1 VFIGIAKC
9 RPPQSGNSLPEN
21 RELQT
26 RAMSSSAKIKSVI
39 MVVVLP
45 SLGVKMKAPITQLV
59 IIACSL
65 TFLASCSKINLHN
78 GGNAKGGAP
87 AGKNAAANGAHPQQG
102 GGQPAQQ
109 SNAPPLLDG
118 EWEVD
123 YEFKGDQFVGTV
135 NFAQSGA
142 AVTGAGADQDGKEW
156 QVDNGQVQ
164 GTKVSFGKKYANSQ
178 SPPIVYTGEL
188 KFLQTADYT
197 GWMMEGTYTAA
208 GPGGSAV
215 SGKWVANP
223 SAPPVQEA
231 APSAEQAAP
240 SPASGG
246 GFFGANNPAAPSAPR
261 SSEPEHIGDAR
272 PVDISGHYDGSY
284 NFNFKKVKSKMWIE
298 NDGEKISGRGYDVL
312 SNSAPPKPK
321 PKGKG
326 KEKEKPVDQGGGKE
340 NFVIEHGTYK
350 YPNVTLTRQYVK
362 GKGANETRTVVFRA
376 KLSSNGRD
384 IVMKGETQ
392 FGGTWDSHRL

>member
-1 VFIGIAKC
+1 
-9 RPPQSGNSLPEN
+9 
-21 RELQT
+21 
-26 RAMSSSAKIKSVI
+26 
-39 MVVVLP
+39 
-45 SLGVKMKAPITQLV
+45 MKAPITQLV
-59 IIACSL
+59 IVACSL
-65 TFLASCSKINLHN
+65 TLLASCSKINLHGG

-87 AGKNAAANGAHPQQG
+87 AGKNAAAGTAQPQAGVQAP
-102 GGQPAQQ
+102 QS

-123 YEFKGDQFVGTV
+123 YEFKGAQYVGSV

-142 AVTGAGADQDGKEW
+142 AVSGAGADQDGKEW

-178 SPPIVYTGEL
+178 SPPIVYTGDL
-188 KFLQTADYT
+188 KYLQTADYT
-197 GWMMEGTYTAA
+197 GWMMEGTYSATA
-208 GPGGSAV
+208 PDGSAI

-223 SAPPVQEA
+223 SAPPPQEA
-231 APSAEQAAP
+231 APAEQAP
-240 SPASGG
+240 PPQTGG
-246 GFFGANNPAAPSAPR
+246 GFFGAGNPAAPAAPR
-261 SSEPEHIGDAR
+261 SSEPDHIGDAR
-272 PVDISGHYDGSY
+272 PADISGHYDGSY

-298 NDGEKISGRGYDVL
+298 NDGEKITGRGYDVL
-312 SNSAPPKPK
+312 SNAAPKPK

-326 KEKEKPVDQGGGKE
+326 KAKDKPVDQGGGKE
-340 NFVIEHGTYK
+340 NFVIANGTYK

-362 GKGANETRTVVFRA
+362 GKGAQESRTVVFRA

-392 FGGTWDSHRL
+392 FGGTWDAHRL